1 MSSGPI
7 DRLPIW
13 VYFPLSIALG
23 MAMLEIGYRFGR
35 WRRVRFEGEKEAPVA
50 AMVASLLGLLAFIL
64 AFTFSMA
71 ASRFDARRQAVLR
84 EANAIGTTYLRSK
97 LLPAPENVNVGELL
111 LEYAKLR
118 SIPATFETVPQLMA
132 SSDELHRQLWSAA
145 VAAASK
151 DPRSITT
158 GLFLESLNEL
168 IDLHAERVFFGL
180 RNRVP
185 ESIWIALV
193 ALTALGQ
200 LSIGYQAGLAG
211 TRRSP
216 EMPILSISFAV
227 VLLLI
232 VDLDHG
238 QEGWMRVSH
247 QAIEDVRD
255 SIASELSRIRT
266 PKPG

>member
-1 MSSGPI
+1 MESGLL
-7 DRLPIW
+7 DRMPIW
-13 VYFPLSIALG
+13 MYFPLSVVLG
-23 MAMLEIGYRFGR
+23 MAMLEFGYRFGR
-35 WRRVRFEGEKEAPVA
+35 WRRVRFQGEKDAPVA
-50 AMVASLLGLLAFIL
+50 AMVASLLGLLAFML

-97 LLPAPENVNVGELL
+97 LLPAPENVKVGELL
-111 LEYAKLR
+111 LKYAELR
-118 SIPATFETVPQLMA
+118 SVPATIESVPRLLA
-132 SSDELHRQLWSAA
+132 SASELHRQLWSEA
-145 VAAASK
+145 VGAASK

-185 ESIWIALV
+185 VSIWVALI

-255 SIASELSRIRT
+255 SIQSELRRVEG
-266 PKPG
+266 PNPG